1 MKNNNFITHYGDLLD
16 SRINNLISSIQP
28 DEVYNLSAQS
38 HVKVSFDVSEY
49 TCDVNGLG
57 TLRIL
62 EAIKA
67 SKRKIKFYQAGT
79 SEMFGG
85 VGKKSARREHTISSK
100 KSICRI

>member
-1 MKNNNFITHYGDLLD
+1 M
-16 SRINNLISSIQP
+16 
-28 DEVYNLSAQS
+28 
-38 HVKVSFDVSEY
+38 SFDVSEY

-85 VGKKSARREHTISSK
+85 VGKKAQDESTPFHP
-100 KSICRI
+100 KSPYL